1 MFFSAVLRTLT
12 HLLLFAFA
20 SLCVQF
26 TCAQKTIVSGKV
38 VDAVSKEPLPF
49 SPVMFVGTKSGAQ
62 TDLYGN
68 YRIETYYSSD
78 SLRVM
83 VLGYA
88 PQTKKVKQGITT
100 VVNFELTT
108 SSNQTSEVTIRPGDE
123 PNPAIALM
131 KKVIRNKKI
140 NNREK
145 LDAYEYEA
153 YNKIEFDLNN
163 ITSKF
168 QNRKA
173 FKAFDFVFQGVDT
186 TQGKPYLPIF
196 MTESLSDIY
205 FRRNPK
211 TTKEALRAAKVS
223 GVENESINQFLGD
236 MYQNINVYD
245 NELVVFNKSFTSPI
259 SSYALGFYDYGLI
272 DSAFVEGKWCFKLQ
286 FFPRRKSEL
295 LLFGEMWIADTSY
308 AVKELEATIA
318 EGANIN
324 WIRDFKVKQAF
335 NEVEPEVWML
345 TKDELLVDFTIS
357 EKEMGVYG
365 RKTSTYKNFVIN
377 KERSNEYYEGFSN
390 VVVASSVRDHDD
402 EFWKKA
408 RHVPL
413 TAKEERIYHMVDT
426 IKSLPQFVT
435 LENVVSL
442 FFTGYKAFGGFE
454 FGPYFTLYSFNPI
467 EGNRIRIGGRTRKEF
482 SKKIQLEGYI
492 AYGFNDERFKYGGGA
507 TWVMS
512 KNPRLAFNV
521 YAKRDMEQ
529 LGQGNNLISQDNLLS
544 SILRRNPANKLTD
557 VMEVSGYVEKEWLHG
572 LQTKA
577 LFRHRVLKPAGTD
590 YRYVRLMPES
600 NLEQQ
605 INYLITS
612 EVGLYTR
619 FAYKEKF
626 VYGNFKRRSLGSK
639 YPIVELQYYYG
650 VPGLLQSAYEY
661 HRAAVRISDKL
672 RMGPFGYMRL
682 SSEAGKIFGRLPYP
696 LLMMHQGNETFFYD
710 EGSYNTMNFFE
721 FVSDEW
727 VSVWASYHADGLLLN
742 KIPLM
747 RKLKWREVA
756 SAKAVVGGYDRNND
770 KMLTRDF
777 NSDGEADIY
786 TLERPYVEAA
796 LGVENIF
803 KLLRVDF
810 VWRLTYLDNPNIAKY
825 GIRAK
830 LHFDF

>member
-1 MFFSAVLRTLT
+1 
-12 HLLLFAFA
+12 
-20 SLCVQF
+20 
-26 TCAQKTIVSGKV
+26 
-38 VDAVSKEPLPF
+38 
-49 SPVMFVGTKSGAQ
+49 
-62 TDLYGN
+62 
-68 YRIETYYSSD
+68 
-78 SLRVM
+78 M

-100 VVNFELTT
+100 VVNFELKT

-145 LDAYEYEA
+145 LDAYEYET

-173 FKAFDFVFQGVDT
+173 FKAFDFVFQGIDT
-186 TQGKPYLPIF
+186 TQGKPYLPVF

-211 TTKEALRAAKVS
+211 TKKEVLRATKVS

-272 DSAFVEGKWCFKLQ
+272 DSAFVESKWCYKLQ

-324 WIRDFKVKQAF
+324 WIRDFKVKQTF

-377 KERSNEYYEGFSN
+377 KERANEYYEGFSN
-390 VVVASSVRDHDD
+390 VAVASDVRDHDD

-413 TAKEERIYHMVDT
+413 TAKEERIYYMVDT
-426 IKSLPQFVT
+426 IKSLPQFKT

-507 TWVMS
+507 TWVMN

-529 LGQGNNLISQDNLLS
+529 LGQGNNLIRQDNILS

-557 VMEVSGYVEKEWLHG
+557 VMEISGYAEKEWVHG

-577 LFRHRVLKPAGTD
+577 LFRHRILKPAGTD

-600 NLEQQ
+600 NTEQQ
-605 INYLITS
+605 INYLITT

-626 VYGNFKRRSLGSK
+626 VYGNFRRRSLGSK

-650 VPGLLQSAYEY
+650 VPGILQSAYEY
-661 HRAAVRISDKL
+661 HRVAMRISDKL

-682 SSEAGKIFGRLPYP
+682 SSEAGKIFGGLPYP

-727 VSVWASYHADGLLLN
+727 VSVWATYHADGLILN

-756 SAKAVVGGYDRNND
+756 SAKAVVGGYDRTND
-770 KMLTRDF
+770 KILTRDF

-786 TLERPYVEAA
+786 TLEKPYVEAA